1 MTNSKKF
8 IYVFVQKHCTT
19 EHEDIEPLNT
29 ENKREYL
36 TIEGDKIEKAYNA
49 KLCENGHYHFKRG
62 LSSPEIG
69 AFVQQ
74 LRDSMDTKLF
84 FALRRGGKIWGVD
97 RTGEY
102 DTIETPYGDF
112 NPGVKPLT
120 KFS

>member
-1 MTNSKKF
+1 MVNSKKL

-19 EHEDIEPLNT
+19 ELEDIEPLNT
-29 ENKREYL
+29 HNRREYL

-49 KLCENGHYHFKRG
+49 ELCNGHYHFKKG

-74 LRDSMDTKLF
+74 LRDSIDTKLF

-97 RTGEY
+97 RSGDY
-102 DTIETPYGDF
+102 DLIETPYGDF
-112 NPGVKPLT
+112 RPEVKPVT
-120 KFS
+120 TFS